1 MPPTPRP
8 TRWRPTAAKAPAE
21 LVYTRCE
28 HCEAVLPIRPE
39 DLAQAGGM
47 VRCGSCGRTINA
59 LSAMYREPP
68 TRSST
73 PIPADGMPPM
83 LSPRVE
89 QDALLDGHPDREGDP
104 ARPDPIADLAESTDR
119 DSAADPDFT
128 PDPAPRWAR
137 WLWPSVA
144 IVALVA
150 LGLQLFGPDSLRVEP
165 EALGFGAPPPVEA
178 AEAIELVSRDLHRH
192 PSLSDAVIVSAVLV
206 NRADRPVPWPRIDLR
221 LFDASQQ
228 VIGQRMLEPIDYLD
242 PAADPEGMLA
252 PNVRL
257 PVVLE
262 MVVEGSAPSGFS
274 MSFH

>member
-1 MPPTPRP
+1 M
-8 TRWRPTAAKAPAE
+8 
-21 LVYTRCE
+21 YTRCE
-28 HCEAVLPIRPE
+28 HCQAVLPIRPE

-47 VRCGSCGRTINA
+47 VRCGSCGRTVNA
-59 LSAMYREPP
+59 LAAMYREPP
-68 TRSST
+68 GAGSQ

-83 LSPRVE
+83 LTPRVE
-89 QDALLDGHPDREGDP
+89 QDALLDGDDPDAGPE
-104 ARPDPIADLAESTDR
+104 RPDPIADLAAGAEEAT
-119 DSAADPDFT
+119 PDFT
-128 PDPAPRWAR
+128 PDPPPRWAR
-137 WLWPSVA
+137 WLWPSVV
-144 IVALVA
+144 VAAVVA
-150 LGLQLFGPDSLRVEP
+150 LGLQLFGPESLRVEP

-192 PSLSDAVIVSAVLV
+192 PSLNDAVIISAVLV
-206 NRADRPVPWPRIDLR
+206 NRSDRPVPWPRIDLR

-228 VIGQRMLEPIDYLD
+228 VIGQRLLEPVDYLD
-242 PAADPEGMLA
+242 PAADPDGMLA

>member
-1 MPPTPRP
+1 
-8 TRWRPTAAKAPAE
+8 
-21 LVYTRCE
+21 VYTRCE

-68 TRSST
+68 TRSSQ

-89 QDALLDGHPDREGDP
+89 QDALLDGGSGESERLDP
-104 ARPDPIADLAESTDR
+104 TADLAD
-119 DSAADPDFT
+119 DLADAGPASEPDFS
-128 PDPAPRWAR
+128 PDPPPRWAR

-144 IVALVA
+144 VLALAA

-165 EALGFGAPPPVEA
+165 AALGFGAQPSVEA

-192 PSLSDAVIVSAVLV
+192 PSLSDGVIVSAVLV

-228 VIGQRMLEPIDYLD
+228 VIGQRLLEPVDYLD
-242 PAADPEGMLA
+242 PSAAPDGMLA

>member
-1 MPPTPRP
+1 
-8 TRWRPTAAKAPAE
+8 
-21 LVYTRCE
+21 VYTRCE

-68 TRSST
+68 TRSSQ

-89 QDALLDGHPDREGDP
+89 QDALLDGDDAPGPDP
-104 ARPDPIADLAESTDR
+104 ARPDPLADLAGDGPASE
-119 DSAADPDFT
+119 PDFS
-128 PDPAPRWAR
+128 PDPTPRWAR
-137 WLWPSVA
+137 WLWPSIAV
-144 IVALVA
+144 IALAA
-150 LGLQLFGPDSLRVEP
+150 LALQFFGPDSLRVEP
-165 EALGFGAPPPVEA
+165 AALGFGAPPPVEA
-178 AEAIELVSRDLHRH
+178 SEAIELVSRDLHRH

-228 VIGQRMLEPIDYLD
+228 VIGQRLLEPIDYLD
-242 PAADPEGMLA
+242 PSANPDGMLA